1 MTTDKEPTQSA
12 ENRLLIASLH
22 STRPFDG
29 RRVILAEKRG
39 GWRYTGIR
47 GICLRL
53 AQDSRHMV
61 IIVENDP
68 DDYWPVGMEIL
79 VELDHES
86 APIFGDS
93 VILPT
98 ASDTGPYPRKPTVS
112 QQTRKLTPEVRRGL
126 QALACSLTVP
136 QAAQGNV
143 VAACAWLRATEPEGD
158 LLEIEPPSSKRP
170 ADQMELALTPEVLRG
185 FRALADAL
193 TVPQAEHL
201 DVLAACAWLRAPE
214 PEPTVATPVA

>member
-12 ENRLLIASLH
+12 ENRLLVASLH

-86 APIFGDS
+86 APIFGNS

-112 QQTRKLTPEVRRGL
+112 QQARKLTPEVRRGL

-143 VAACAWLRATEPEGD
+143 VAACAWLRATKPEGG
-158 LLEIEPPSSKRP
+158 PGR
-170 ADQMELALTPEVLRG
+170 ELALPPEVLQG
-185 FRALADAL
+185 FRALAGAL
-193 TVPQAEHL
+193 AVPQAEHL
-201 DVLAACAWLRAPE
+201 DVLAACAWLRATALA
-214 PEPTVATPVA
+214 PTVDVQP